1 MDFRFNN
8 GVPNQLTMQATPINV
23 NTDIEADHGLFVQ
36 DRWTLSRLSM
46 TLGVRY
52 DHLHISYPATHLGP
66 GEFAPTRDIT
76 LPAADGVHWNDLS
89 PRLGAAYDL
98 FGDGKTAIK
107 VSMNKYLEP
116 QAAGTGSFGR
126 NLAPASSIVASTNR
140 AWTDANGNFV
150 PDCNLL
156 NPVANGECGAMSNS
170 AFGTLRQN
178 LTVDPEVLRGWGT
191 RYFNWQ
197 FSAGVQRELMQGVSV
212 DVGYFRTWFGNF
224 TVTDDRSIG
233 PRDFDPYTLKAPTD
247 ARLPGGGGYTI
258 AGLYDINPAKF
269 GVPADNFTTFSQNFG
284 EQYLHWN
291 GVDVIVNARPAPG
304 VLMSGGV
311 STGRQTSDTCDV
323 VTKVDNPSPLYCHTQ
338 EQFLTQIKFTGAYT
352 IPRVDVRLSG
362 SLQNGPG
369 PAISASY
376 VAQLAEIQP
385 SLGRPLAGGAR
396 NATVNL
402 VAPGTMYGDRYTQID
417 LRIAKILRMGARRVT
432 PQLDIYNVLNSNV
445 VTALSNAYATWQRPQ
460 GIMPARFVK
469 VGVQLNF

>member
-1 MDFRFNN
+1 VF
-8 GVPNQLTMQATPINV
+8 A
-23 NTDIEADHGLFVQ
+23 Q
-36 DRWTLSRLSM
+36 DRWTVRQLTM
-46 TLGVRY
+46 TLGLRY

-116 QAAGTGSFGR
+116 QAAGTGNFGR
-126 NLAPASSIVASTNR
+126 NLAPASSIVANTNR
-140 AWTDANGNFV
+140 AWTDGNGNFV

-178 LTVDPEVLRGWGT
+178 LTIDPEVLRGWGT

-197 FSAGVQRELMQGVSV
+197 FSAGVQRELRQGVSI
-212 DVGYFRTWFGNF
+212 DIGYFRTWFGNF
-224 TVTDDRSIG
+224 TVTDDRSIA

-247 ARLPGGGGYTI
+247 ARLPNGGGYTI
-258 AGLYDINPAKF
+258 SGLYDINPAKF
-269 GVPADNFTTFSQNFG
+269 GVPADNFTTFSKNFG
-284 EQYLHWN
+284 KQYLHWN
-291 GVDVIVNARPAPG
+291 GVDVNVNARPTAG

-311 STGRQTSDTCDV
+311 STGRQTTDNCDV

-338 EQFLTQIKFTGAYT
+338 EEFLTQIKFTGSYT
-352 IPRVDVRLSG
+352 IPRVDVRVSG

-369 PAISASY
+369 PAIAANY
-376 VAQLAEIQP
+376 VAQVAEVQP
-385 SLGRPLAGGAR
+385 SLGRSLAGGAR
-396 NATVNL
+396 NVTVNL
-402 VAPGTMYGDRYTQID
+402 VEPGTMYADRYTQVD
-417 LRIAKILRMGARRVT
+417 LRIAKILGFGARRVT
-432 PQLDIYNVLNSNV
+432 PQLDIYNLLNSNV

-469 VGVQLNF
+469 VGVQLTF